1 VTYDAVVVGAGPNGL
16 AAAQVLQAAGRSVH
30 VIEAKHTPGGGTR
43 SAELTLPGYVHDVCS
58 TIHAL
63 ALASPY
69 LRTFDLDLV
78 HPDLP
83 YAHPLD
89 HGRAA
94 VLHRDVERT
103 AQALDEPRY
112 ARLMAPLVE
121 RWEGIV
127 EDTLKPLRPPRHPL
141 AMARFGLAAVQ
152 PVTRLTRALNEEG
165 KALLAGAGAHSML
178 PLEWSPTGGVA
189 VMLAMVAHAVGWP
202 AVRGGSQHLADTLAN
217 GLDVAYGTPVRSMGD
232 VPDAKVVLFDVT
244 PRQLAGIVDLPDRYR
259 RALTRYRY
267 GPGVFKVDWALDGPI
282 PWTNADVRRAGT
294 VHVGGTIREIA
305 EAERAPHEGR
315 HADRP
320 FVLLVQQTVFDP
332 SRAPTGKHT
341 AWAYCHVPSGST
353 IDMTERIERQV
364 ERFAPGFRDLV
375 LARAT
380 RNSEEI
386 EHYDENYVGGDINGG
401 LQHLRQQFARPVV
414 RWTPYRTPVPGIY
427 LCSSSTPPGGGVH
440 GMCGYWAAQAALKK
454 ELR

>member
-1 VTYDAVVVGAGPNGL
+1 MSHDAVVVGAGPNGL
-16 AAAQVLQAAGRSVH
+16 AAAQVLKNAGRSVR
-30 VIEAKHTPGGGTR
+30 VIEAKDTPGGGTR

-89 HGRAA
+89 QGRAA
-94 VLHRDVERT
+94 VLHRDVRT
-103 AQALDEPRY
+103 TADALDEPRY
-112 ARLMAPLVE
+112 ARLMAPLV
-121 RWEGIV
+121 RHWQGIV

-152 PVTRLTRALNEEG
+152 PVTWLTKGFNDDA

-178 PLEWSPTGGVA
+178 PLDRSPTGGVA
-189 VMLAMVAHAVGWP
+189 LMLAMVAHAVGWP
-202 AVRGGSQHLADTLAN
+202 AVRGGSQHLADTLAR
-217 GLDVAYGTPVRSMGD
+217 GLDIAYGTPVRSMSD
-232 VPDAKVVLFDVT
+232 VPEAKVVLFDVT
-244 PRQLAGIVDLPDRYR
+244 PRQLARIVDLPPRYAK
-259 RALTRYRY
+259 ALSRYRY
-267 GPGVFKVDWALDGPI
+267 GPGVFKVDWALDAPI

-294 VHVGGTIREIA
+294 VHVGGAFGEIVD
-305 EAERAPHEGR
+305 AERAPHEGR

-320 FVLLVQQTVFDP
+320 YVLLVQQTVFDP
-332 SRAPTGKHT
+332 SRAPAGKHT

-353 IDMTERIERQV
+353 VDMTERIESQV
-364 ERFAPGFRDLV
+364 ERFAPGFRDLI

-380 RNSEEI
+380 RNSEDVER
-386 EHYDENYVGGDINGG
+386 HDENYVGGDINGG
-401 LQHLRQQFARPVV
+401 VQDLRQQFARPVA
-414 RWTPYRTPVPGIY
+414 RWTPYRTPVPGVY

-440 GMCGYWAAQAALKK
+440 GMCGYWAAKAALRR